1 MSNKDQNL
9 TDATVSLSSSET
21 PISNIVPMAPN
32 PSLPEQLP
40 GKSKY
45 FIERWIESHTDCAD

>member
-9 TDATVSLSSSET
+9 TDATVSLSSSEAD
-21 PISNIVPMAPN
+21 ISSLVPTAPN
-32 PSLPEQLP
+32 PSLPEQLF

-45 FIERWIESHTDCAD
+45 FTERWIESHTDCAD